1 MAKKI
6 SAGDKKDMSF
16 LDHLEE
22 LRWHLIRASIA
33 IAAVSIV
40 AFLFKQVVFDV
51 IIFGPRNPD
60 FLTYRFFCWFSG
72 QLGGSLFCFDEMP
85 FELLNTRM
93 AGQFT
98 THLWVSIVAGI
109 IVAFPYVVYE
119 FWRFISPGL
128 HETERKS
135 SRGIIFTSSFLF
147 LSGVAFGYFVIS
159 PFSVQF
165 LATYTVSS
173 DVVNRIDLSSF
184 ISTITSVTL
193 ASGLVFELPV
203 IVYFLSRAG
212 LLTPELM
219 KTYRKHALVIILVL
233 SAIITPPDL
242 TSQVLVTLPVLL
254 LYEVSIKV
262 SARVEKRRLKTMAA

>member
-1 MAKKI
+1 
-6 SAGDKKDMSF
+6 
-16 LDHLEE
+16 
-22 LRWHLIRASIA
+22 
-33 IAAVSIV
+33 
-40 AFLFKQVVFDV
+40 
-51 IIFGPRNPD
+51 
-60 FLTYRFFCWFSG
+60 
-72 QLGGSLFCFDEMP
+72 
-85 FELLNTRM
+85 
-93 AGQFT
+93 
-98 THLWVSIVAGI
+98 VAGI

-128 HETERKS
+128 HESERKS
-135 SRGIIFTSSFLF
+135 SKGIIFTSSLLF
-147 LSGVAFGYFVIS
+147 LSGIAFGYFIIS

-193 ASGLVFELPV
+193 ASGVVFELPV
-203 IVYFLSRAG
+203 IVYFLSKAG
-212 LLTPELM
+212 LLTPGIM
-219 KTYRKHALVIILVL
+219 KTYRKHALVIILIL

-262 SARVEKRRLKTMAA
+262 SARVEKRRLKNLAL

>member
-1 MAKKI
+1 MTKKI
-6 SAGDKKDMSF
+6 RASEKKEMSF

-22 LRWHLIRASIA
+22 LRWHLIRASLA
-33 IAAVSIV
+33 IATVSVV
-40 AFLFKQVVFDV
+40 AFIYKRIVFDL

-72 QLGGSLFCFDEMP
+72 KFGGSLFCFDEMP

-98 THLWVSIVAGI
+98 THLWVSIVAGV
-109 IVAFPYVVYE
+109 IVAFPYIMYE

-135 SRGIIFTSSFLF
+135 SKGIIFISSLLF

-193 ASGLVFELPV
+193 ASGIVFELPV
-203 IVYFLSRAG
+203 IVFFLSRAG
-212 LLTPELM
+212 LLTPDIM

-262 SARVEKRRLKTMAA
+262 SARVEKRRLKNLAI

>member
-1 MAKKI
+1 
-6 SAGDKKDMSF
+6 MSF

-22 LRWHLIRASIA
+22 LRWHLIRASVA
-33 IAAVSIV
+33 IASVSIV
-40 AFLFKQVVFDV
+40 AFIYKKIVFDV

-60 FLTYRFFCWFSG
+60 FATYRFFCWLSSNW
-72 QLGGSLFCFDEMP
+72 GGSLFCFDEMP

-135 SRGIIFTSSFLF
+135 SRGIIFTSSVLF
-147 LSGVAFGYFVIS
+147 LGGVAFGYFVIS

-193 ASGLVFELPV
+193 ASGVVFELPV
-203 IVYFLSRAG
+203 IVFFLSKAG
-212 LLTPELM
+212 LLTPDLM

-262 SARVEKRRLKTMAA
+262 SARVEKRRLKNLAL

>member
-1 MAKKI
+1 MAKNI
-6 SAGDKKDMSF
+6 SGEPKKDMSF

-22 LRWHLIRASIA
+22 LRWHLIRASVA
-33 IAAVSIV
+33 IFAVSIV
-40 AFLFKQVVFDV
+40 AFTFKQIVFDV

-60 FLTYRFFCWFSG
+60 FLTYRFFCWLSG
-72 QLGGSLFCFDEMP
+72 QFGGSLFCFEEMP

-98 THLWVSIVAGI
+98 THLWVSVVAGL
-109 IVAFPYVVYE
+109 IVAFPYVLYE

-128 HETERKS
+128 HSTERKA

-203 IVYFLSRAG
+203 IVFFLSRAG
-212 LLTPELM
+212 LLTPDIM
-219 KTYRKHALVIILVL
+219 KTYRKHALVIILIL

-254 LYEVSIKV
+254 LYEISIKV
-262 SARVEKRRLKTMAA
+262 SARVERRRKKELAT